1 MQQRTHNS
9 IVATFIG
16 FLVSVVAFAFIIVIG
31 GYLGFD
37 WNLLYQGEGVPL
49 IGNLF
54 AIGIPA
60 YFGAY
65 FAQSFD

>member
-1 MQQRTHNS
+1 MKDKTKACV
-9 IVATFIG
+9 VATFIG
-16 FLVSVVAFAFIIVIG
+16 VLVSVVAFAIIIVIG
-31 GYLGFD
+31 GYLGQD

-60 YFGAY
+60 FLGAY
-65 FAQSFD
+65 FAQSVD